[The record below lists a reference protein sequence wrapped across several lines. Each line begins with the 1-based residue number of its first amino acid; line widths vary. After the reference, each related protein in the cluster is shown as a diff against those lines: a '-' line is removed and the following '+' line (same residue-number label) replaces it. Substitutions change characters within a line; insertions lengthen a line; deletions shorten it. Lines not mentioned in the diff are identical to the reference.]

1 MKKSIITVL
10 LVCLFSG
17 VSNSQN
23 DNFWSKQ
30 FTSDLFLIDGYI
42 KRNAKGIQ
50 FKETNSYV
58 GTPYN
63 NPSYL
68 NGSVY
73 KDGQLLATNVALRY
87 NCIADEMEIKESL
100 TSDDES
106 AKVLTKSPDIYVKIL
121 NDIFVFVPYQGG
133 IENGGYFKVINEGQ
147 QMDLYLKMEKKFTPK
162 KKSANSLVRSVPA
175 KFKDESTY
183 YIVTKTGKFYQM
195 PKSKSKKFNVFGE
208 NKDLVKKYVKDNDL
222 DMDNEKDLISVLKYY
237 ENTLSS
243 VSSK

>member
-10 LVCLFSG
+10 LICLFSG
-17 VSNSQN
+17 ATKAQYW
-23 DNFWSKQ
+23 DKQ
-30 FTSDLFLIDGYI
+30 FTSDLLILDEYV
-42 KRNAKGIQ
+42 KRSEKGID
-50 FKETNSYV
+50 FKDTNSYT

-68 NGSVY
+68 NGSIY
-73 KDGQLLATNVALRY
+73 KNDKLLATNVGLRY
-87 NCIADEMEIKESL
+87 NAIADEIEVKKSL
-100 TSDDES
+100 TADDED
-106 AKVLTKSPDIYVKIL
+106 AKPLTKSPDIYVKIV
-121 NDIFVFVPYQGG
+121 NEIFVFVPYQGG
-133 IENGGYFKVINEGQ
+133 IEGGGYFRVNYEGSQIN
-147 QMDLYLKMEKKFTPK
+147 LYEKLEKKFTPER
-162 KKSANSLVRSVPA
+162 KSKNTLTQSVPA
-175 KFKDESTY
+175 KFKDELTY